1 MGVNRQNEQK
11 AIALM
16 KSNIQSTWITTSM
29 GSGFQFVLKDT
40 YGSVIH
46 EHRYLDIF
54 ELPEDLENASET
66 EKQEYYNDWKENFET
81 ESFEKFA
88 GLCEVKWLYFFLS
101 LTK

>member
-1 MGVNRQNEQK
+1 MGVNRANEQK

-16 KSNIQSTWITTSM
+16 KSNIQSTWITTTM

-54 ELPEDLENASET
+54 ELPEDLENSSEQ
-66 EKQEYYNDWKENFET
+66 EKQEYYEEWKADLKE
-81 ESFEKFA
+81 ESFQKFA
-88 GLCEVKWLYFFLS
+88 GLCEVKWLHYFI
-101 LTK
+101 